1 MHTPRSMR
9 VNEMNRPTGRT
20 VIRRGFSMVEVL
32 VALVISSLV
41 MTAAIT
47 ALDTSFKAYKVTT
60 ESASTNVVARMVVTR
75 VASLVR
81 TGTDFGPFPTDVLDA
96 NLNPMQATFME
107 FRTFNDPATES
118 STVIRLERRDP
129 DNNGEAP
136 FELWYV
142 ETRIANGAVT
152 LTDQRPLLTGL
163 DDLRFTLEYDVG
175 PRLRKATMDM
185 TVRPN
190 DYQEAS
196 FAVQSIDTPTIRLVT
211 SMAPRKLDEVN

>member
-1 MHTPRSMR
+1 
-9 VNEMNRPTGRT
+9 MNKSQRLRA
-20 VIRRGFSMVEVL
+20 RRAFSMVEVL

-81 TGTDFGPFPTDVLDA
+81 TGTDFGPFPTDVLDTS
-96 NLNPMQATFME
+96 LNPMTTTFME
-107 FRTFNDPATES
+107 FRTASDSATNS
-118 STVIRLERRDP
+118 ATVVRLERRDP
-129 DNNGEAP
+129 DVTPGGP
-136 FELWYV
+136 YELWYV
-142 ETRIANGAVT
+142 ETKIVGGVVT
-152 LTDQRPLLTGL
+152 TSDQRPLLTGI

-185 TVRPN
+185 TVKPN
-190 DYQEAS
+190 DYQDGKFSSQIE
-196 FAVQSIDTPTIRLVT
+196 TPTIRLVT
-211 SMAPRKLDEVN
+211 SMTPRKLDMQR

>member
-1 MHTPRSMR
+1 
-9 VNEMNRPTGRT
+9 
-20 VIRRGFSMVEVL
+20 MVEVL

-47 ALDTSFKAYKVTT
+47 ALDTSFKAYKSTT

-81 TGTDFGPFPTDVLDA
+81 TGTDFGPFPADVLDA
-96 NLNPMQATFME
+96 SINPMQATFME
-107 FRTFNDPATES
+107 FRTFSDPATDS

-129 DNNGEAP
+129 DNNGAAP

-152 LTDQRPLLTGL
+152 LSDQRPLLTGL
-163 DDLRFTLEYDVG
+163 EDLRFTLEYDVG

-190 DYQEAS
+190 DFQDAS
-196 FAVQSIDTPTIRLVT
+196 FAVQSVDTPSIRLVT